1 MRIMYKIFILISI
14 IGLSFAKNG
23 PEQNLSANKTVV
35 PGPIIEGKN
44 AVTRNLQLHP
54 EYDVLLYDI
63 DMIIVPDSQKIVA
76 NTSIGFV
83 LTIDLENTLVFDF
96 AGLQLNS
103 VFLDSVQVS
112 GSVNDELLIINLETP
127 LMAGDTHLVRFYYQG
142 TPEKGLYFRS
152 NSANDLVIYS
162 HNEPYDAHFWFPCK
176 DDPSDK
182 AKLVMTVTVP
192 DPFIILSNGVFIEK
206 TDADSQYSRYVWQE
220 DYPIATYL
228 ISIAASSYLIT
239 TNTFT
244 WEDVDLLLEYYVYP
258 IDLDRGASAL
268 ELVIDMLDFYS
279 SYIGDYPFFSDKYS
293 MSEVPLKEAS
303 AMENQTATTMGD
315 FVMDDEEVIAHELAH
330 QWWGDALTPQSFVD
344 IWLNEG
350 FATYFDALFTEY
362 KYGEEAF
369 LKRMDDFYNY
379 IVSDGSIAYP
389 IYNPPPQYL
398 FGRAVYMKGAWVL
411 HMLRN
416 VVGDQIFKEITQ
428 QYYEEYNHLNVTTGQ
443 FIEVV
448 ESVSGQS
455 FYAFFDQW
463 LNYGGMP
470 ILVGTWEQY
479 ENAVN
484 LFVAQN
490 QSEPIYQFDLEVLIE
505 GVTADTMVVI
515 PIISRESQLSI
526 SFSEPVSKMIID
538 PNDKILNTNNSPVYY
553 IPTQSNLVWLY
564 PNPFTENITI
574 SYQVQKTEKVEI
586 IIFDLLGQI
595 VEILLDEKKTTGIHQ
610 VNWDGSRFASG
621 TYYCVLTTSESSDVR
636 KLTLI
641 K

>member
-1 MRIMYKIFILISI
+1 MKFLIKIMICLMVIGITFAQNSSSDPPLYIKKGHTESI
-14 IGLSFAKNG
+14 DN
-23 PEQNLSANKTVV
+23 NKLTR
-35 PGPIIEGKN
+35 GKD
-44 AVTRNLQLHP
+44 LPLHP
-54 EYDVLLYDI
+54 EYDALLYEI
-63 DMIIVPDSQKIVA
+63 TMSVFPDSQRIKA
-76 NTSIGFV
+76 ETSIRFAV
-83 LTIDLENTLVFDF
+83 NIEIQENLYFDF
-96 AGLQLNS
+96 AGLQLDS
-103 VFLDSVQVS
+103 VLLDSYRVS
-112 GSVNDELLIINLETP
+112 AFIENERLVVNLETP
-127 LMAGDTHLVRFYYQG
+127 LMTGDTHSVQIYYQG
-142 TPEKGLYFRS
+142 SPQKGLYFRL
-152 NSANDLVIYS
+152 NPAKDLVIYS

-206 TDADSQYSRYVWQE
+206 TDVGAQYSRYVWQE

-244 WEDVDLLLEYYVYP
+244 RDNVDLLLEYYVYP
-258 IDLDRGASAL
+258 TDLDRGVTAL
-268 ELVIDMLDFYS
+268 EMVIAMLEFYS
-279 SYIGDYPFFSDKYS
+279 SYIGYYPFFSDKYS
-293 MSEVPLKEAS
+293 MSEVPFKEAA

-350 FATYFDALFTEY
+350 FATYFDALFTEH

-379 IVSDGSIAYP
+379 IVSDGSLAYP

-398 FGRAVYMKGAWVL
+398 FGRAVYMKGAWIL

-416 VVGDQIFKEITQ
+416 VVSDQIFKKITQ
-428 QYYEEYNHLNVTTGQ
+428 QYYEEYNYLNVTTGQ

-455 FYAFFDQW
+455 FNAYFDQW

-470 ILVGTWEQY
+470 ILVGTWEQ
-479 ENAVN
+479 NDNTVN
-484 LFVAQN
+484 IFVAQN

-505 GVTADTMVVI
+505 GVAADTMVVI
-515 PIISRESQLSI
+515 PIVSRESQLSV

-538 PNDKILNTNNSPVYY
+538 PNDKILNTSNSPVYY

-574 SYQVQKTEKVEI
+574 TYQVQKTENIEI
-586 IIFDLLGQI
+586 IVFDLLGQI

-621 TYYCVLTTSESSDVR
+621 TYYCVLTTSESSDVK